1 MLTQAEINALIAGAS
16 GAEDGVAH
24 GGPRPA
30 QAKSVKTY
38 DFRRPDKFSKDQLRT
53 LGSVHEAYGRL
64 AGAKL
69 SQTLRF
75 TGRPMSIVLVD
86 VAQMIFSEYLA
97 GMTLP
102 TQLVLLRS
110 PQFGGDGQ
118 FLLDLDLSLA
128 KAWLD
133 KWLGGPGALPGE
145 REEPTPIEGAMIMRL
160 IDELLSSWQEAWAQ
174 VAQLTLMPN
183 WEPMYNSSMLRLVK
197 PSDVVAVLGF
207 EVRYEIARGTESLGI
222 PVSAP
227 MSFCIPHSS
236 LEPILP
242 RLSATT
248 WYEAAKA
255 VEDPE
260 GREDLTASLQNVE
273 VPVTA
278 ILGGVELTV
287 DELASL
293 KAGDVIR
300 FGERADDPI
309 RLSVMDQAMAWGT
322 PGKVGD
328 RVAVRLLTPLQQVME
343 A

>member
-1 MLTQAEINALIAGAS
+1 MLTQTEINALIAGAS

-24 GGPRPA
+24 SGPRPA

-64 AGAKL
+64 AGARL
-69 SQTLRF
+69 SQRLRF
-75 TGRPMSIVLVD
+75 TGKPLSIALVD
-86 VAQMIFSEYLA
+86 TAQMIFSEYLS

-102 TQLVLLRS
+102 TQLVVLRS
-110 PQFGGDGQ
+110 AQFGGDGK

-128 KAWLD
+128 KAWID
-133 KWLGGPGALPGE
+133 RWLGGPGALPPE
-145 REEPTPIEGAMIMRL
+145 REEPTPIENAMIMRL
-160 IDELLSSWQEAWAQ
+160 IDELLSTWSEAWAQ
-174 VAQLTLMPN
+174 VAQLTLAPN
-183 WEPMYNSSMLRLVK
+183 YDTMFNSSMLRLVK

-207 EVRYEIARGTESLGI
+207 EVRYEIGRTAETIGI

-248 WYEAAKA
+248 WYESAK
-255 VEDPE
+255 VIDDPS
-260 GREDLTASLQNVE
+260 GRQDLTASLQNVE
-273 VPVTA
+273 VPVKA
-278 ILGGVELTV
+278 VLGGVELTV

-293 KAGDVIR
+293 KPGDVIR
-300 FGERADDPI
+300 FGERADEPV
-309 RLSVMDQAMAWGT
+309 RLSVMDQAMAWGV

-328 RVAVRLLTPLQQVME
+328 RVAIRLLTPLQQVME